1 MQFKKPKATEKA
13 IKMLFGRSQNCA
25 VVVITILGLFLQG
38 TNSSQLQEMEKP
50 GKKPW
55 NIFPFLHCCTK
66 CQNTYVIQLIY
77 HRNYSVKI
85 SSGKEIGTCTKKVNN
100 GFKCT

>member
-55 NIFPFLHCCTK
+55 IFFHFDFA
-66 CQNTYVIQLIY
+66 V
-77 HRNYSVKI
+77 HSVKVRHLI
-85 SSGKEIGTCTKKVNN
+85 NLPQKLFTKN
-100 GFKCT
+100 FKW

>member
-55 NIFPFLHCCTK
+55 NIFFIFTLLHK
-66 CQNTYVIQLIY
+66 VSKHIRHLI
-77 HRNYSVKI
+77 NLPQKLFSK
-85 SSGKEIGTCTKKVNN
+85 N
-100 GFKCT
+100 FKW